1 MSLIL
6 RQKLLSIIF
15 IIIAAFGGIFIFW
28 YINNLKSKNLE
39 SMNCKEIFTA
49 KADINL
55 EQEITENLLEKQKI
69 PLNIFSEKFL
79 TDLNQIKGKKAI
91 CKILKGEI
99 ISKDKIEGGAPNE
112 NSYLKFSTYIPE
124 GLRAVNVPVNY
135 YGDVS
140 VLRVGDK
147 VDIISVY
154 YDQTNSQLISE
165 AVLSEKEIILTV
177 NEQNEISKNNGE
189 NSSSNKNDNS
199 YMDKVFDPNYTSS
212 ALSNSIIITL
222 YLTPAEVEKIF
233 LALGRGALNLSICSQ
248 NVKAGL

>member
-15 IIIAAFGGIFIFW
+15 IAVAVFGGIFIFW

-39 SMNCKEIFTA
+39 SINCKEIFTA

-55 EQEITENLLEKQKI
+55 KQEITENLLEKQKI
-69 PLNIFSEKFL
+69 PLNIFNEKFI

-91 CKILKGEI
+91 CNISKGEI
-99 ISKDKIEGGAPNE
+99 ISKDKIEGEALNE
-112 NSYLKFSTYIPE
+112 NSYLKFSSYIPD

-177 NEQNEISKNNGE
+177 NEQNGISNKNGE
-189 NSSSNKNDNS
+189 NSSSNKNDS
-199 YMDKVFDPNYTSS
+199 SLMDNVFDSNYASS
-212 ALSNSIIITL
+212 AFSNSMIITF
-222 YLTPAEVEKIF
+222 YLTPVEVEKIF
-233 LALGRGALNLSICSQ
+233 LALERGVLNLSICSQ
-248 NVKAGL
+248 NLKAGL